1 MPEPITTTSTPVT
14 AEPGGSRHVSQL
26 RAALALMAAYVV
38 AAVPAALWF
47 QPPLTGTMATLL
59 LGSVLVVL
67 SCIDIETYLLPDALT
82 LPLAGLGLLFCV
94 VLGWDEFV
102 WRVAA
107 ALTGYG
113 TLYGVAA
120 LYRRSRGHDGL
131 GMGDA
136 KLFAAAGAW
145 LGFDGLPSVLLAAS
159 LIALAFAGLA
169 LARGVAING
178 QTRIPF
184 GPYLAFGFW
193 LVWLYG
199 PMTLGL

>member
-1 MPEPITTTSTPVT
+1 MPAP
-14 AEPGGSRHVSQL
+14 AEPCGSRKRPVL
-26 RAALALMAAYVV
+26 GVALAFVAAYCI
-38 AAVPAALWF
+38 AAIPAALWY
-47 QPPLTGTMATLL
+47 QPPLTGAMATLL
-59 LGSVLVVL
+59 LGTILVIL
-67 SCIDIETYLLPDALT
+67 SCIDLETYRLPDALT
-82 LPLAGLGLLFCV
+82 LPLAGLGLLFCE
-94 VLGWDEFV
+94 VLGWDDVV
-102 WRVAA
+102 WRGAA
-107 ALTGYG
+107 ALAGYG

-120 LYRRSRGHDGL
+120 LYRRSRGRDGL
-131 GMGDA
+131 GLGDA

-145 LGFDGLPSVLLAAS
+145 LGFDGLPSVLLTAS

-169 LARGVAING
+169 IARGGAISG